1 MRLFLVRLGVGVEPE
16 ARNSHTLAIAEKLRM
31 DVYYIVAKF
40 QVQQTQRS
48 GAAGAAGRTAHSRQG
63 RGRKKLKKIEELKT
77 ETAGR
82 HDSGVA
88 RQTIARWKANTSS
101 ECKTE

>member
-1 MRLFLVRLGVGVEPE
+1 MKVVLVRLGARVERA

-31 DVYYIVAKF
+31 DVYYILAKF
-40 QVQQTQRS
+40 QVQQGETRV
-48 GAAGAAGRTAHSRQG
+48 AAGAAGRSADSRQG
-63 RGRKKLKKIEELKT
+63 RGRKKNEKIEELKT